1 MADAGG
7 VGARRAHRCRLSA
20 LIGDSIRTV
29 MSRRDAYVPGAAA
42 LRLAVGVGWVAVVLM
57 AWQPGPA
64 GLLAAA
70 GQAGS
75 GEASMS
81 VLDGVFTAGQASRG
95 ERRFQ
100 QACAVCHRSSDFA
113 GNRFRVSWI
122 NQTVFDLY
130 DLIANTMPD
139 GNPGSLSLEEY
150 VDIVAFF
157 LEVNEYRAGET
168 ELPFEASALRGI
180 RIEAIPAP

>member
-1 MADAGG
+1 MG
-7 VGARRAHRCRLSA
+7 
-20 LIGDSIRTV
+20 
-29 MSRRDAYVPGAAA
+29 RRDAYVPGAASV
-42 LRLAVGVGWVAVVLM
+42 RLAVGVGWAAVVLM

-64 GLLAAA
+64 GLSATA

-75 GEASMS
+75 GVASVS

-100 QACAVCHRSSDFA
+100 QVCAACHRSSDFA
-113 GNRFRVSWI
+113 GNRFRVSWV

-130 DLIANTMPD
+130 DLIANTMPE

-157 LEVNEYRAGET
+157 LEVNEYPAGET
-168 ELPFEASALRGI
+168 ELPFEASPLRDI
-180 RIEAIPAP
+180 RIEAVPVP